1 MHHQRTGVD
10 PVLKILVGVGLG
22 FLLFSSP
29 DARQITADMLR
40 SAADAIA
47 PEEKTPTLQDRIN
60 DALK

>member
-1 MHHQRTGVD
+1 M
-10 PVLKILVGVGLG
+10 LKILVGVGLG

-47 PEEKTPTLQDRIN
+47 PEEMTPTLQDRTN
-60 DALK
+60 DALKEQ

>member
-1 MHHQRTGVD
+1 M
-10 PVLKILVGVGLG
+10 LKILVGVGLG

-47 PEEKTPTLQDRIN
+47 PEEKTPTLQDRIT
-60 DALK
+60 DALKEQ

>member
-1 MHHQRTGVD
+1 M
-10 PVLKILVGVGLG
+10 LKILVGVGLG

-47 PEEKTPTLQDRIN
+47 PEEKTPTLRDRIN
-60 DALK
+60 DALKEQ